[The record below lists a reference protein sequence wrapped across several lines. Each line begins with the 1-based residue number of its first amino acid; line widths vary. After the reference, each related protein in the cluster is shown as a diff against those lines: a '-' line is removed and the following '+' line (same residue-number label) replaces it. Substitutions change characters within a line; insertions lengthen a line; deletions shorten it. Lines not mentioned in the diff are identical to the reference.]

1 MPNFTLDQTLIL
13 MHFLTTLGVGFYK
26 RSDKGLN
33 SFLFAGRRLP
43 IPALVATLVSTWYGG
58 ILEVGRFTYE
68 NGIVTWIIFGLFY
81 YIAALLFVKYIAPK
95 IIESN
100 IPTIPELFL
109 KSFGKI
115 PALIAIVC
123 VIFLTTPAPYLKIL
137 ATLFDFVWG
146 IPVFWALVLGASLS
160 LVYAVTGGFSAVVRT
175 DKLQFVLM
183 FTGFTVLLLSAYS
196 EYGGITFL
204 IANTPEFA
212 FSIPGNFSW
221 TFIFVWG
228 FIALI
233 TFIDPGFYQRSFAG
247 QSLKTVQ
254 RGILISVGFWVIF
267 DCMTVL
273 SGLYALAV
281 LPVVE
286 TSPYLDLASLLLPPF
301 AKGMFLVSL
310 FAIVMSTVDSFT
322 FISAYTIGRDLPT
335 VLGLKLSDEKMI
347 QLTRAGLGVT
357 ALFSICLALYF
368 EYAVDIWY
376 LVGSFVV
383 PTLLIPLITGL
394 YQIKIRNP
402 LALLLLPPV
411 IAICWYIYGITHP
424 TIEGYPNYIW
434 GLDPMYPG
442 VAVSLVLFAV
452 YKERKK

>member
-1 MPNFTLDQTLIL
+1 MPNFSLDKTLVLL
-13 MHFLTTLGVGFYK
+13 YFLATLGFGFYK
-26 RSDKGLN
+26 RSDKGIN
-33 SFLFAGRRLP
+33 NFLFAGRKLT

-81 YIAALLFVKYIAPK
+81 YIAAILFVKYIAPK

-100 IPTIPELFL
+100 IATIPELFL

-123 VIFLTTPAPYLKIL
+123 VILLTTPAPYLKIL

-146 IPVFWALVLGASLS
+146 IPVFWALVLGSFLS
-160 LVYAVTGGFSAVVRT
+160 IIYTVTGGFSAVVRT

-183 FTGFTVLLLSAYS
+183 FLGFSVLLFSAWS
-196 EYGGITFL
+196 KYGGISFL
-204 IANTPEFA
+204 TANIPEFA
-212 FSIPGNFSW
+212 FNIPGNFSW

-247 QSLKTVQ
+247 QSLKTVR

-273 SGLYALAV
+273 SGLYALAI
-281 LPVVE
+281 LPTVE
-286 TSPYLDLASLLLPPF
+286 ISPYLDLANVLLPPF
-301 AKGMFLVSL
+301 AKGLFLVSL

-322 FISAYTIGRDLPT
+322 FISAITIGRDLPT

-347 QLTRAGLGVT
+347 QLTRVGLGVT

-402 LALLLLPPV
+402 LALLLLPPL

-452 YKERKK
+452 YKESKK